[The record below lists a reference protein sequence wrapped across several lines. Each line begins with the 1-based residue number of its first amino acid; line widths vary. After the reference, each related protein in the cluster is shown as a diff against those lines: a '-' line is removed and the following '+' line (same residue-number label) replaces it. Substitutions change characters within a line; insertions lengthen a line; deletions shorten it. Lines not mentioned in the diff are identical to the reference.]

1 MTIKGV
7 DSFTEILRLL
17 NRHGYMS
24 NIKIQM
30 TFETVTPESAED
42 GDVADH
48 GFAEPGG
55 WEYSIVDKCFQNRC
69 EAVGREQALK
79 DMRPEPLEFE
89 DVEEAIEFLSGYGSF
104 ETSCSPICTNAH
116 CWLTQ
121 ADTDKDFSTGA
132 ETRLSFHLEGVD
144 PATHR
149 EIIEG
154 VM

>member
-1 MTIKGV
+1 
-7 DSFTEILRLL
+7 
-17 NRHGYMS
+17 MS
-24 NIKIQM
+24 NIIKISM

-55 WEYSIVDKCFQNRC
+55 WEYSIYDDAFQARV
-69 EAVGREQALK
+69 AKDGRDQALK
-79 DMRPEPLEFE
+79 DMTPEPLEFE
-89 DVEEAIEFLSGYGSF
+89 DVEEAVDFLQGYGSF
-104 ETSCSPICTNAH
+104 ETSCSPVCDNGH

-132 ETRLSFHLEGVD
+132 ETRLSFHLEGVT
-144 PATHR
+144 PAVHR

-154 VM
+154 AMA

>member
-1 MTIKGV
+1 
-7 DSFTEILRLL
+7 
-17 NRHGYMS
+17 MS

-55 WEYSIVDKCFQNRC
+55 WEYSIVDNCFQNRC

-89 DVEEAIEFLSGYGSF
+89 DAEEAIEFLSGYGSF

-121 ADTDKDFSTGA
+121 ADTDKDFSTTQADTDKDFSTGA